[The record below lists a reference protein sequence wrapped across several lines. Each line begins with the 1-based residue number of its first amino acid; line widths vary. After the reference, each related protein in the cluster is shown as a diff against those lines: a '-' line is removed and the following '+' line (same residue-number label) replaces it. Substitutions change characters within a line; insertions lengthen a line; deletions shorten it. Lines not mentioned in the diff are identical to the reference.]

1 MKVEMIDYLHA
12 GLRATSVRQSLIAN
26 NIANLNTPGFR
37 RQGIQFERV
46 LSEAL
51 GSGKDIREIVAPIVN
66 NSTIEIDEFGND
78 VDLDQEV
85 GEMVKN
91 TAMYKTYFRM
101 LGKMLRQ
108 MEMAIGQ

>member
-1 MKVEMIDYLHA
+1 MKAEMIDYLRA
-12 GLRATSVRQSLIAN
+12 GLQATSARQSLIAN
-26 NIANLNTPGFR
+26 NIANLNTPGYR
-37 RQGIQFERV
+37 RRGVQFERA
-46 LSEAL
+46 LAEAL
-51 GSGKDIREIVAPIVN
+51 STGKDIEEVMAPIVT
-66 NSTIEIDEFGND
+66 NSSIEMNEFGND

-101 LGKMLRQ
+101 LGKMMRQ